1 MASRKPP
8 PTSARTTKRP
18 SGRATVPDLD
28 LESKSVEPIS
38 LDKLDFDSENP
49 RFGMTAGRNRS
60 QTEILDYIV
69 NDFGIDDVLS
79 SIAVNGFFVAEPL
92 IARAQG
98 NGRWTVVEGNRRL
111 AACLILAD
119 DPRAKN
125 QQRKVSQYQ
134 ALQEEAQR
142 RRFSAVPAIKFEK
155 DEKERDLLSYLGVR
169 HIAASQGWD
178 SFAKAAWI
186 ARVVERNDLTLHEI
200 ALMTGDQHRT
210 IKRLLEGYYFIT
222 QLIED
227 GTFNPESSSR
237 KGRGSNIDFPF
248 SWVYTAL
255 GYPSVREYIGM
266 PDEPMPKPIAAERR
280 REASNLLVS
289 MFGDSHKGQAAA
301 IDDSRELGE
310 LAEAFGDPEK
320 ADLLRKGHRLDDVLF
335 LTLPP
340 ETKLQD
346 GLLECRDILQNIA
359 SMLDETKVSDE
370 VTERFLPLARK
381 VRNLA
386 SAIHKKL
393 ISADED
399 EDL

>member
-1 MASRKPP
+1 M
-8 PTSARTTKRP
+8 
-18 SGRATVPDLD
+18 
-28 LESKSVEPIS
+28 

-49 RFGMTAGRNRS
+49 RFGMTAGRSRS

-92 IARAQG
+92 IARSQG

-111 AACLILAD
+111 AACLILAE

-125 QQRKVSQYQ
+125 QQRKISQYR
-134 ALQEEAQR
+134 ALQVEAKR
-142 RRFSAVPAIKFEK
+142 RSFKAVPAIKFEK

-227 GTFNPESSSR
+227 GTFVPESSSR

-266 PDEPMPKPIAAERR
+266 PDEPTPKPIAAQMR
-280 REASNLLVS
+280 REASTLLVS
-289 MFGDSHKGQAAA
+289 MFGDSNRAISAA
-301 IDDSRELGE
+301 IDDSREIGE

-320 ADLLRKGHRLDDVLF
+320 ADLIKKGHRLEDVLF

-340 ETKLQD
+340 EVRLQD
-346 GLLECRDILQNIA
+346 GLSECRDILQSIA
-359 SMLDETKVSDE
+359 AMLDETKLSDE
-370 VTERFLPLARK
+370 TKDRFQPLARK
-381 VRNLA
+381 VRHLA
-386 SAIHKKL
+386 MAVHKKL
-393 ISADED
+393 ISVDED
-399 EDL
+399 EDF